1 MRKKRREIIPRKKK
15 PEKITIREKV
25 SNILD
30 LPKEVALD
38 NPRLIMIGRKKLV
51 IENYKGIS
59 GYDSDCVRIK
69 TSIGRVKI
77 TGAGLT
83 ISEVTSEDIL
93 VEGLISQM
101 QFEDAFASR
110 NQQLSTEEPE
120 DY

>member
-1 MRKKRREIIPRKKK
+1 MRKKKKETIPGKKK

-38 NPRLIMIGRKKLV
+38 NPRLIMVGRKKLV

-59 GYDSDCVRIK
+59 GYDSDCVKIK

-77 TGAGLT
+77 IGAGLT
-83 ISEVTSEDIL
+83 ISEVT
-93 VEGLISQM
+93 
-101 QFEDAFASR
+101 
-110 NQQLSTEEPE
+110 N
-120 DY
+120 

>member
-1 MRKKRREIIPRKKK
+1 MRKKRREIVPKKKK

-38 NPRLIMIGRKKLV
+38 NPRLIMVGRKKLV

-59 GYDSDCVRIK
+59 GYDSDSVRIK
-69 TSIGRVKI
+69 TSIGRVTI

-83 ISEVTSEDIL
+83 ISEVTTEDIL
-93 VEGLISQM
+93 VEGLISQVK
-101 QFEDAFASR
+101 FEDAFTGR
-110 NQQLSTEEPE
+110 NQQLSPVGPE
-120 DY
+120 D